1 MAADDIICACM
12 GVTREAIE
20 EAVKGGAKTFD
31 DVQDKTDAGLGCG
44 SCEEEVQEV
53 IDEVLAK

>member
-20 EAVKGGAKTFD
+20 EAVKDGATTYD
-31 DVQDKTDAGLGCG
+31 EVQDKTDAGLGCG
-44 SCEEEVQEV
+44 GCEEEVQEV
-53 IDEVLAK
+53 IDEALAK